1 MTNDDSD
8 EYFYD
13 SNRIAQ
19 VRSLFSRRAIGKILQ
34 DRQQRRIVD
43 WRANVVGE
51 NKIRL

>member
-1 MTNDDSD
+1 MTNDDSN
-8 EYFYD
+8 EYFMTQ
-13 SNRIAQ
+13 IGLL
-19 VRSLFSRRAIGKILQ
+19 VRSLFSRRAIGKIPQ